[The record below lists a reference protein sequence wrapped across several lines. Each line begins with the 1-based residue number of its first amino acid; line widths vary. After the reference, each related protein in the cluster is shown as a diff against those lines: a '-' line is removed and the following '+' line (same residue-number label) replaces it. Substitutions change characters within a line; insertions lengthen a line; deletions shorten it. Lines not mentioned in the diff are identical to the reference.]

1 MEQLPIPDA
10 SESERQAIA
19 ASAEKCCAV
28 GRERYEVLTAVQRR
42 LMKTFG
48 EDAVG
53 KPLGALNTKAKA
65 WSEFSCNELGSALK
79 ASFKLKQSPFKNP
92 RVADEWEPYI
102 DEKRAEV
109 ARLTKEISDAEAEL
123 NDRVF
128 RLFSLTS
135 EEIRL
140 LQKEV
145 EH

>member
-1 MEQLPIPDA
+1 MQM
-10 SESERQAIA
+10 
-19 ASAEKCCAV
+19 
-28 GRERYEVLTAVQRR
+28 AVQRR
-42 LMKTFG
+42 IVKTFG

-53 KPLGALNTKAKA
+53 KPLGVLNQKAQA
-65 WSEFSCNELGSALK
+65 WWELSFGELGSALK

-92 RVADEWEPYI
+92 RIADEWEPYI
-102 DEKRAEV
+102 EDKRAEV
-109 ARLTKEISDAEAEL
+109 ACLTKGISDSEAEL

-128 RLFSLTS
+128 RLFRLTP